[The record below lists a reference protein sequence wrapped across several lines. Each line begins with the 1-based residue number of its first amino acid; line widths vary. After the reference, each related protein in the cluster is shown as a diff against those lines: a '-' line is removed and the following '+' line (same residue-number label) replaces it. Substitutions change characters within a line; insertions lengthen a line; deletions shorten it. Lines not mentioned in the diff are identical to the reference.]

1 MGNYFADTGSA
12 VGDNLAVLKAKI
24 KIKNPRNRA
33 GIGPTPTMSLGK
45 WQYGPSPGTLRAKEK
60 IKNNFKHSQD
70 NRHPHQCIALA
81 GPQNQGSQTQRGGGP
96 GRPRDQARTKQ
107 GPPPPKSELTSG
119 LLRMGLGPSCL
130 TRQTVCC
137 S

>member
-60 IKNNFKHSQD
+60 IKNHFKHSQD
-70 NRHPHQCIALA
+70 NRHPHQCLAMA
-81 GPQNQGSQTQRGGGP
+81 GPQNQQGSQTQRGRGG
-96 GRPRDQARTKQ
+96 GGLRPTKGPSKDQART
-107 GPPPPKSELTSG
+107 T
-119 LLRMGLGPSCL
+119 
-130 TRQTVCC
+130 TT
-137 S
+137 